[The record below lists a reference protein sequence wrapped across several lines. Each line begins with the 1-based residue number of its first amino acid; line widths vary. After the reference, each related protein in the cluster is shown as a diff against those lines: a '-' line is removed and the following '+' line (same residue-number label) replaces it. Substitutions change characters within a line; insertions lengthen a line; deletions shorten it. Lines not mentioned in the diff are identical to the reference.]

1 MTTIEI
7 SKAQAQ
13 EFAMAIFVSIV
24 SYIEAHQE
32 EYEEFLKSEELNGGE
47 M

>member
-1 MTTIEI
+1 MRTIEI
-7 SKAQAQ
+7 SKAQAH
-13 EFAMAIFVSIV
+13 EFAIAIFDSIA

-32 EYEEFLKSEELNGGE
+32 EYEEFLKNEERNGGE

>member
-1 MTTIEI
+1 MMTIEI
-7 SKAQAQ
+7 SKNQAK
-13 EFAMAIFVSIV
+13 EFAAVIFDSIA
-24 SYIEAHQE
+24 SYIETHKE